1 MPLLGPKQQSD
12 AMAPLPKWRPR
23 KTLIDLY
30 EERDRTAWY
39 WRTAGIL
46 SAAVIMLGYL
56 IFPTSFPN
64 NHSNGLSANN
74 SGIAAG
80 LLLALGYVV
89 SVITAVAC
97 KSWLFQLDVIF
108 VPALFSCLLG
118 LINVIIILGTSHGTA
133 SNWSSASIAAIVI
146 ASISSAIYLTLALY
160 TFRRIHVVRNRDAMH
175 RHNSD
180 GESYHLVPED
190 EMQRQQLLRLLLQR
204 ENSKKP
210 SPEAGQSTF
219 HIDLPDSIRRTETH
233 LTTPRNIY
241 PSREDKNNHIR
252 HSFTLPPLSPFSS
265 IRAPS
270 PYQSLPVEDHQ
281 QPSSTTPPLPPTQPR
296 TPPLQSHSRQHST
309 HRIHRNF
316 SESSRAPPYSALSN
330 HGSIRFPTEKEQ
342 QTMTNTLNGDIHPL
356 EREREERERDREER
370 ERERPQYREG
380 QYGEVGEAKEYE
392 PGEQEGGNRA

>member
-46 SAAVIMLGYL
+46 SAAVIMLG
-56 IFPTSFPN
+56 
-64 NHSNGLSANN
+64 
-74 SGIAAG
+74 
-80 LLLALGYVV
+80 
-89 SVITAVAC
+89 
-97 KSWLFQLDVIF
+97 
-108 VPALFSCLLG
+108 PALFSCLLG

-270 PYQSLPVEDHQ
+270 PYQSLAVEDHQ

-356 EREREERERDREER
+356 ERERSEQADGSGK
-370 ERERPQYREG
+370 EG
-380 QYGEVGEAKEYE
+380 QYGEAGQAKEYE